1 MDDNAY
7 DTVKNE
13 PSGSKSNPQASTL
26 PVYAAV
32 DKNNREGKPVCE
44 SFLFT
49 WVKPESVGR
58 G

>member
-49 WVKPESVGR
+49 
-58 G
+58 